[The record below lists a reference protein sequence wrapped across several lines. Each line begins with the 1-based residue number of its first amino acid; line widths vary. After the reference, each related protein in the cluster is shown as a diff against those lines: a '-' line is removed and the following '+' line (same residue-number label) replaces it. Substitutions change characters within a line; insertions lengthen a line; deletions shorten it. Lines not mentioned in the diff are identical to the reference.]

1 MNSAINILELSRS
14 LEKIKFYNREE
25 NINFNN
31 LIKKIEETNKEYISN
46 NYNKLDELKNI
57 INNKFNTIKTN
68 HYNNEIILNKNIN
81 ITLETSKKVDN
92 IFSNI
97 NTNIKW

>member
-1 MNSAINILELSRS
+1 MNNAINVLELSKC
-14 LEKIKFYNREE
+14 LEKVKYYNREE
-25 NINFNN
+25 NINFDN
-31 LIKKIEETNKEYISN
+31 IIRKIEELNKEYITN
-46 NYNKLDELKNI
+46 NYNKLDELKNN
-57 INNKFNTIKTN
+57 INNKFNIIKIN